1 MDLKMKIAVIGG
13 SGFVG
18 RHIIPHLAKENSVS
32 YISRSENPKLKNLG
46 VQWIKGNITNEND
59 LKILGEFD
67 TIIDLVAVINE
78 KEQRHEDV
86 NVKGM
91 ENIIKNAGNA
101 KIVYFSAMNAD
112 VGQTKYFVTKRKAE
126 DMLKKRGN
134 YIIMRPSIIYGEDD
148 YLTQMLIN
156 MKIPFIP
163 KSGKLCPVYVEDLAK
178 ILVNIINSTGIFEIS
193 GPDDLTL
200 KDMFDIIRKIKGKG
214 SSHIAPD
221 FLVRLFL
228 PFLPITKEQIEML
241 SLDFCKGKEIF
252 SSLNIVPSR
261 YEETMNKLLS

>member
-1 MDLKMKIAVIGG
+1 MKDNDPVMDLKMKILVIGG

-18 RHIIPHLAKENSVS
+18 RHIIPYLAKENSVS
-32 YISRSENPKLKNLG
+32 YLSRSENPKLKNLG

-59 LKILGEFD
+59 LKILAEFD

-126 DMLKKRGN
+126 NMLKKRGN

-156 MKIPFIP
+156 MKVPFI
-163 KSGKLCPVYVEDLAK
+163 
-178 ILVNIINSTGIFEIS
+178 
-193 GPDDLTL
+193 
-200 KDMFDIIRKIKGKG
+200 
-214 SSHIAPD
+214 
-221 FLVRLFL
+221 
-228 PFLPITKEQIEML
+228 
-241 SLDFCKGKEIF
+241 
-252 SSLNIVPSR
+252 
-261 YEETMNKLLS
+261 

>member
-1 MDLKMKIAVIGG
+1 MKIAVVGG

-46 VQWIKGNITNEND
+46 VQWIKGNITIEND

-86 NVKGM
+86 NVRGM
-91 ENIIKNAGNA
+91 ENIIKNAPNA

-112 VGQTKYFVTKRKAE
+112 TGQTKYFTTKRKAE
-126 DMLKKRGN
+126 EMLKARGN
-134 YIIMRPSIIYGEDD
+134 YVIMRPSIIYGEDD
-148 YLTQMLIN
+148 YLTEMLLN
-156 MKIPFIP
+156 MKVPFIP
-163 KSGKLCPVYVEDLAK
+163 RSGRLCPVYIEDLAK
-178 ILVNIINSTGIFEIS
+178 ILIRVMNDQGIFEVS

-200 KDMFDIIRKIKGKG
+200 KDMFDILRQIKNKG
-214 SSHIAPD
+214 RSFTVPN
-221 FLVRLFL
+221 FLLQIL
-228 PFLPITKEQIEML
+228 SPFLPITKEQIAML
-241 SLDFCKGKEIF
+241 SMDFCRGKEIF
-252 SSLNIVPSR
+252 SRLNIEPSH
-261 YEETMNKLLS
+261 YEETMRRLLFSR

>member
-1 MDLKMKIAVIGG
+1 MKIAVIGG

-59 LKILGEFD
+59 LKILGELD

-91 ENIIKNAGNA
+91 ENIIRNAGNA

-112 VGQTKYFVTKRKAE
+112 VGQTNYFVTKRKAE
-126 DMLKKRGN
+126 DMLRKRGN

-156 MKIPFIP
+156 MKVPFIP
-163 KSGKLCPVYVEDLAK
+163 RSGKLCPVYVEDLAK
-178 ILVNIINSTGIFEIS
+178 ILVNVINGTGIFEIS

-214 SSHIAPD
+214 RSYVAPD

-228 PFLPITKEQIEML
+228 PFLPITREQIAML

-252 SSLNIVPSR
+252 SRLNIVPSR
-261 YEETMNKLLS
+261 YEETMRKLLSS